1 MLLITPDIKLADAIH
16 SNYLLI
22 PVLTRFGI
30 RLGFG
35 EKTVREVCD
44 EHEVDVEFCT
54 TILNVFSHENYFPK
68 ERMLSFNALQLVD
81 YLKETHEYYRSVLI
95 PMLDKN
101 LEQFL
106 HSATRGNEAEISLIE
121 SFFAQY
127 KNELMAHLRREEE
140 HTFPYITGLYHK
152 ENLALLHKQ
161 YSMKVFES
169 EHDNVDEKLYDLK
182 NILIKYLQGDYS
194 EGARNNLMFDLF
206 RLEKDL
212 KDHTRIEEK
221 ILAPMVKKMEQEVFG
236 KAVEQMKT
244 IFETFTQSS
253 YSKSELSER
262 EREVLA
268 KVAQGAINKEIADS
282 LNISLS
288 TVITHRKNIT
298 AKLGIKTI
306 SGLTVYAILNGII
319 SQQEL
324 PKM

>member
-22 PVLTRFGI
+22 PVVTRFGI

-35 EKTVREVCD
+35 EKTVQAVCD
-44 EHEVDVEFCT
+44 EHGVDAEFFT
-54 TILNVFSHENYFPK
+54 TILNVFSHESYFPQ
-68 ERMLSFNALQLVD
+68 ERMLRFNALQLVE
-81 YLKETHEYYRSVLI
+81 YLKKTHDYYRSVLI
-95 PMLDKN
+95 PMLDRN
-101 LEQFL
+101 LELFL
-106 HSATRGNEAEISLIE
+106 RSAAGGNEAEVSLIE

-127 KNELMAHLRREEE
+127 KNELTAHLKREEE
-140 HTFPYITGLYHK
+140 LTFPYIEGLYHR
-152 ENLALLHKQ
+152 ENLALLHRQ

-194 EGARNNLMFDLF
+194 EGARNSLMFDLF

-236 KAVEQMKT
+236 KAVEQLKT
-244 IFETFTQSS
+244 IFETFTQPACA
-253 YSKSELSER
+253 KDELSGR

-282 LNISLS
+282 LHISLS

-319 SQQEL
+319 SEREL
-324 PKM
+324 PKQ